1 MLTCCCSG
9 GGGGGRFGARKAHG
23 MAASGE
29 GDNRNGVVTGGVED
43 AYGEDRATE
52 DQPVTPW
59 AVCVARCVCCFS
71 FVHPVMFWSGI
82 T

>member
-1 MLTCCCSG
+1 
-9 GGGGGRFGARKAHG
+9 

-29 GDNRNGVVTGGVED
+29 GNNHNGVVTGGVGD

-59 AVCVARCVCCFS
+59 AVCVARYVLLFFCSSCHVL
-71 FVHPVMFWSGI
+71 VRYHLI
-82 T
+82 LL